1 MQRYDARSGMD
12 VARSSKP
19 MVHFF
24 RAGAQL
30 GRRDLTEG
38 DRDGN
43 CTIAH
48 HSGDTIVEHIR
59 TAALAGRHVKEREE
73 LLVRASGFAE
83 EPCLKGFAS

>member
-1 MQRYDARSGMD
+1 MVVALYAR
-12 VARSSKP
+12 P

-24 RAGAQL
+24 RAGTQL